1 MCYKIY
7 QTHNADIVFL
17 AFFVDRKNRNLIFHH
32 CFLLRIYE
40 RVFEWHALIVFSP
53 DIPITAKEYVICG
66 AITLTGVAGIR
77 HFNKI

>member
-7 QTHNADIVFL
+7 QGHNADVVFP
-17 AFFVDRKNRNLIFHH
+17 AFLMDHKNGNLTLLH
-32 CFLLRIYE
+32 CFFLRIYE

-66 AITLTGVAGIR
+66 AITLTRVAGIR